1 MSDLSLEAQ
10 VTMLLSHIETI
21 TAMMNVELDQID
33 KNLKELSK
41 RIEQAQKG
49 Q

>member
-10 VTMLLSHIETI
+10 VKMLLSHIETI

-41 RIEQAQKG
+41 RIEQAKKG